1 MSNKTTIQVLDQYKK
16 IKEDSRADIQQKI
29 GFLGGGNMASAILQ
43 GLKQRQELEFVVIEP
58 VEEARLNLLAMLPD
72 RVTLLSQPTKDLEN
86 CSILV
91 LATKPQQ
98 LKSAFLSAIRF
109 LKKPLV
115 ISVAAGITTQSIEA
129 WWASV
134 HNESV
139 SVVRTM
145 PNTPALV
152 GQGMT
157 GLFAS
162 KQVSEAQK
170 TLANKMMSSI
180 GKTLWVS
187 CEGDLD
193 MITALSGSGPAY
205 FFWLM
210 DQLVK
215 QAVDLGF
222 SPTQA
227 RSLVVQTAL
236 GAAILADK
244 SSDSLEIL
252 KEKVTSKGGTTAA
265 ALNVFEQEKMG
276 DSVKNAIIAAHIRS
290 KELAQEFAESTV

>member
-1 MSNKTTIQVLDQYKK
+1 MNNKTTIQVVDQHKK
-16 IKEDSRADIQQKI
+16 VKEENRPAIQQKI

-58 VEEARLNLLAMLPD
+58 VEETRLNLLAMLPD
-72 RVTLLSQPTKDLEN
+72 RVTLLSQPTKELEN

-98 LKSAFLSAIRF
+98 LKAAFLSATPF

-129 WWASV
+129 WWAST

-162 KQVSEAQK
+162 KHVSEAQK
-170 TLANKMMSSI
+170 SLANKMMSSI
-180 GKTLWVS
+180 GKTLWVNN
-187 CEGDLD
+187 EADLD

-215 QAVDLGF
+215 QAVDLGL
-222 SPTQA
+222 SPTQ
-227 RSLVVQTAL
+227 
-236 GAAILADK
+236 
-244 SSDSLEIL
+244 EI
-252 KEKVTSKGGTTAA
+252 GR
-265 ALNVFEQEKMG
+265 
-276 DSVKNAIIAAHIRS
+276 AH
-290 KELAQEFAESTV
+290 V